1 MPTFARFARY
11 GEAGRELRLATR
23 LLLQRPVFTTTAVA
37 TIALAIAANT
47 LMFGIIR
54 AVLLNPLPVPEPER
68 LVRIEQVHHAGVSDV
83 TAARS
88 SICARE
94 PGRSPR
100 RPRSASPPQ
109 PSATATRRR
118 SRRAL
123 R

>member
-83 TAARS
+83 TGATFVDLRARARTLAAVAAFRV
-88 SICARE
+88 A
-94 PGRSPR
+94 P
-100 RPRSASPPQ
+100 
-109 PSATATRRR
+109 ATF
-118 SRRAL
+118 
-123 R
+123 